1 MCVLFKVGMYG
12 GKFCPLHEGHYS
24 VICRALSECD
34 KVVTVLFIN
43 GEEEMAFRRRWFTE
57 PAFRYYQLCK
67 ARDRYRREHGFAD
80 IPPMDILIVD
90 SSRFMR
96 DGKEDW
102 YMEAD
107 WIKGQ
112 CGLIDAV
119 YSSEPDYGPFFRG
132 AYPSATHVLVDPER
146 KNVPIS
152 ATELRAEGDYSQE
165 LLKWL
170 I

>member
-1 MCVLFKVGMYG
+1 MPFKVGMYG

-34 KVVTVLFIN
+34 GLIVVLFIN
-43 GEEEMAFRRRWFTE
+43 GEDEVKFERRWFTE
-57 PAFRYYQLCK
+57 PAFRYYQLNK
-67 ARDRYRREHGFAD
+67 AKERYRMEHGLKET
-80 IPPMDILIVD
+80 PPMDIVIVD
-90 SSRFMR
+90 SSKFMK

-102 YMEAD
+102 YKEAE
-107 WIKGQ
+107 WIWNQ
-112 CGLIDAV
+112 CWFIDAV
-119 YSSEPDYGPFFRG
+119 YSSEPAYDSFFKK

-146 KNVPIS
+146 KAVPIS
-152 ATELRAEGDYSQE
+152 ATELRTKGDYSKE